1 MDIVSQMNVAGMV
14 AGATPAV
21 KAVLLLLAIMS
32 VWSWTVIFRNLAA
45 YAKSSSRL
53 RAGAAAF
60 ESSASFGEA
69 AGALDGESAS
79 PFVRQ
84 ATLACREAQALS
96 DGATSP
102 SERVQ
107 AAQALE
113 GRLEL
118 GAAMEVRGLS
128 KGLGLLGVCGASSP
142 FIGLFGTVWGIMH
155 SFHQIGLAKSVTLMM
170 VAPGISEAL
179 LATAAGLCV
188 AIPAAIAH
196 NAFSARLDALQDGME
211 VFAKGFKI
219 RAAALYDCGCDAP
232 GGRAS

>member
-1 MDIVSQMNVAGMV
+1 MDTVSQMNVAGMV

-32 VWSWTVIFRNLAA
+32 VWSWTVIFRNLGA
-45 YAKSSSRL
+45 YARTSSRL
-53 RAGAAAF
+53 RAGADAF
-60 ESSASFGEA
+60 ESAPDFAQA
-69 AGALDGESAS
+69 AQTLDADSPS

-84 ATLACREAQALS
+84 AAEACREARTRLKAPGTPPAERSRIARALQA
-96 DGATSP
+96 
-102 SERVQ
+102 RIK
-107 AAQALE
+107 
-113 GRLEL
+113 L
-118 GAAMEVRGLS
+118 GAAMEAKRLS
-128 KGLGLLGVCGASSP
+128 QGLGLLGVCAASSP

-196 NAFSARLDALQDGME
+196 NAFSARLDALEDGME
-211 VFAKGFKI
+211 VFARRFEI
-219 RAAALYDCGCDAP
+219 RAASTLAGETP
-232 GGRAS
+232 GEGAS